1 MPETSSIGAM
11 DAPVITAI
19 LPILPHRNQPMTGPA
34 AYQSLPP
41 AEDCQVGY
49 RFISALASMNEK
61 LGAFAY
67 KGLIGASQ

>member
-1 MPETSSIGAM
+1 
-11 DAPVITAI
+11 
-19 LPILPHRNQPMTGPA
+19 MTGPA

-61 LGAFAY
+61 LGAFAGFVGELL
-67 KGLIGASQ
+67 KMQRHVEAERVGSNAQTSAP

>member
-1 MPETSSIGAM
+1 M

-19 LPILPHRNQPMTGPA
+19 LPILPHRNQPMTDPA
-34 AYQSLPP
+34 AYQSPP

>member
-1 MPETSSIGAM
+1 M
-11 DAPVITAI
+11 ITAI

-61 LGAFAY
+61 LGAFA
-67 KGLIGASQ
+67 GD